1 MRRLAITMLA
11 TGLLGGAASPAAQTS
26 RLPAPATGERWFC
39 YTDPASAMLSDILE
53 SSPEIV
59 LTREGQ
65 TAQPVGKGR
74 VLVAGVVWNAD
85 FHIEG
90 IDRRWDWNDGMD
102 MIAIGPGGDGAYF
115 DFRRLG
121 PGETHVQP
129 RQQLHCILDCCGEGL
144 RDLAPE
150 AEETPAKPDEG
161 LQHLTEPTPAAGHEP
176 APASRPESAVS
187 KAAREA
193 GVPEAYYLRLRDQI
207 SSIAARSYPR
217 RSLDLG
223 EEGSVVMLI
232 RVREDGSVID
242 IDINE
247 ERTNASPRL
256 QRAAQRAVLRAAPFE
271 PLPAGAGVKSI
282 ELPVEYRI
290 APEPAPRPAA
300 RDTPEDRFARTRMYG
315 LIQRQIQANWR
326 RPPALQEVDDMAVI
340 LEFQLQP
347 DGTIH
352 DVRVSDAELD
362 RIDRNALLRPLLDSA
377 QAAILRTGKIS
388 GLSPEEYAVWR
399 RVRLNFRPAR

>member
-1 MRRLAITMLA
+1 
-11 TGLLGGAASPAAQTS
+11 
-26 RLPAPATGERWFC
+26 
-39 YTDPASAMLSDILE
+39 MLSDILE
-53 SSPEIV
+53 STPEIV

-65 TAQPVGKGR
+65 TDQPVGKGR

-115 DFRRLG
+115 DFRLLE

-129 RQQLHCILDCCGEGL
+129 RQQLHCTLDCCGESL
-144 RDLAPE
+144 RDLEAE
-150 AEETPAKPDEG
+150 AEETTAKPDET
-161 LQHLTEPTPAAGHEP
+161 LQHLTEPTPAAGHKP
-176 APASRPESAVS
+176 APPSRPESAAA
-187 KAAREA
+187 KAARKA

-207 SSIAARSYPR
+207 TTIAARSYPR

-242 IDINE
+242 IMIDE
-247 ERTNASPRL
+247 EQTNASLRL
-256 QRAAQRAVLRAAPFE
+256 RRAAQRAVLRAAPFE
-271 PLPAGAGVKSI
+271 PLPAGAGVKSV

-300 RDTPEDRFARTRMYG
+300 RDTP
-315 LIQRQIQANWR
+315 
-326 RPPALQEVDDMAVI
+326 
-340 LEFQLQP
+340 
-347 DGTIH
+347 
-352 DVRVSDAELD
+352 
-362 RIDRNALLRPLLDSA
+362 
-377 QAAILRTGKIS
+377 
-388 GLSPEEYAVWR
+388 
-399 RVRLNFRPAR
+399 